1 MLYVIDSYAYAY
13 FFESIEE
20 IRSLAHLYS
29 IYYARAWLTSMFD
42 AEASLQDLTCI
53 KNLEKVCNE
62 KENDQI
68 GSKP

>member
-1 MLYVIDSYAYAY
+1 MYLITMLKPT

-20 IRSLAHLYS
+20 IRSLVLFYS

-42 AEASLQDLTCI
+42 AEAPLHDLTFI

-62 KENDQI
+62 K
-68 GSKP
+68 GK